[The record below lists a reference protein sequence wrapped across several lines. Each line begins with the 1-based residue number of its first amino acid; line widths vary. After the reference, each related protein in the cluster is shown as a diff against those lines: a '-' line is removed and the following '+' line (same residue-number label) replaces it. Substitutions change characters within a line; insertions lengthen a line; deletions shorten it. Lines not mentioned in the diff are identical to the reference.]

1 MLSSAMMFS
10 LLSTGLVFG
19 GVHHIAPD
27 DVQRHE
33 HPAATHSKSLDSSSM
48 LAYSFQGGAITEVSP
63 MMLTANHSFQK
74 RIKASYQHQP
84 STSIP

>member
-1 MLSSAMMFS
+1 MLPRPVVILS

-27 DVQRHE
+27 MQCHE
-33 HPAATHSKSLDSSSM
+33 HPAAHSKSLDSSSM